1 MHGAKVHKKNRTAKR
16 FGGKTK
22 KKGESEHDFASLI
35 EIDALLGLGVQ
46 TAALQVI
53 NQFAVC
59 HFAFIV

>member
-46 TAALQVI
+46 RAAL
-53 NQFAVC
+53 
-59 HFAFIV
+59 